1 MTPSCRTFP
10 IAFLLLLSGL
20 SLRPL
25 SASEQIILVTSNKT
39 TAEKTEVIGARTLL
53 NKEASPASTFKIV
66 LTWLALEEGIGKP
79 ETRFVSKDKHVPGT
93 PREIDLREAMYYS
106 SNDYFLQLI
115 DAKAISIENV
125 KKRVEASRFFERPL
139 PKVWPPGEF
148 KSIVA
153 GGDQTVTPGYQHTFI
168 LRVMRGELSSSSKV
182 QDQLL
187 KCLAWPSSSPD
198 WKFYGKT
205 GSHASLGAFWFTGF
219 GISEKLNEKRAVTVF
234 MTGKGANRDATIKL
248 FYEQWNLPPPAL

>member
-10 IAFLLLLSGL
+10 IAFLLLLFGL
-20 SLRPL
+20 SLSPL

-79 ETRFVSKDKHVPGT
+79 D
-93 PREIDLREAMYYS
+93 YS